1 MREIEKLE
9 RPFVN
14 FYFQLCEQEARKSLC
29 LRKKGGSIIV
39 DDEGVILGTGFNGPP
54 GNTRLERCLKDEIPK
69 NFKSDRTCC
78 IHAEQRAITDALSRY
93 GREKLVGTTLYYLA
107 LDLENR
113 RLFAGRPYCTICS
126 KFALDVGIKEFVLWH
141 EEGIVAYDTREYNE
155 LSFAFR
161 S

>member
-1 MREIEKLE
+1 MRDIELLE

-14 FYFQLCEQEARKSLC
+14 VYFQLCEQEARKSLC

-39 DDEGVILGTGFNGPP
+39 NDEGVILGTGFNGPP
-54 GNTRLERCLKDEIPK
+54 GNTRLERCLKDGIPK

-78 IHAEQRAITDALSRY
+78 MHAEQRAIIDALSKHSNLS
-93 GREKLVGTTLYYLA
+93 ETTIYYLG

-126 KFALDVGIKEFVLWH
+126 KLALDVGIKKFVLWH